1 MQGEEG
7 IIPALRLVEVA
18 DIGNELAAQLKSL
31 IERRRIRFLVQA
43 SADGAEVDTSNLSYE
58 AVLASLED
66 LTDELDDEGTKELA
80 NKVAAMGG
88 SLKGVRA
95 LKIGAGMAKIN
106 EQVVEAPEVGDLG
119 FSLVRNPAGNLI
131 RPAWLTKG
139 EFVFSVPAVKGLGIK
154 EGATLDKAHAAGLDY
169 LRSLHT
175 EARGLAERKPEE
187 EVLEE
192 AAPEAIAEAVKPAEA
207 TSEQEKTSDQTPEEI
222 IGHADAAIERQERAA
237 TMDDKGRLHAS
248 QELIESLIEA
258 ESGGD
263 PNAVST
269 AGAVGLLQILPSTA
283 RDPGFGIA
291 GLEGSDEE
299 VVAQLKNPE
308 INRRLGSEYLSAC
321 KAPVLCTT
329 T

>member
-1 MQGEEG
+1 M
-7 IIPALRLVEVA
+7 VEAA

-95 LKIGAGMAKIN
+95 LKNGAGMAKIN
-106 EQVVEAPEVGDLG
+106 EQVVEAPEGDDLG
-119 FSLVRNPAGNLI
+119 FSLVRDPAGNLI

-237 TMDDKGRLHAS
+237 TMDDKGRWHAS

-269 AGAVGLLQILPSTA
+269 AGAVGLLQFLPSTA

-308 INRRLGSEYLSAC
+308 INRSLG
-321 KAPVLCTT
+321 
-329 T
+329 